1 MVPKRS
7 AGPQFQQCVK
17 GGQFLGYLRLNEPGT
32 ALNSKNSRETF
43 RGILTNAHAGG
54 VFLASTTPTHFLHLP
69 EKALRRHKMSRG
81 NNKTW
86 LVGRR
91 AWGVWPNV

>member
-43 RGILTNAHAGG
+43 RGILTNAHAGD
-54 VFLASTTPTHFLHLP
+54 VFLASTTPIHFLHLP
-69 EKALRRHKMSRG
+69 EKALRRYALGLAFRFAAG
-81 NNKTW
+81 
-86 LVGRR
+86 L
-91 AWGVWPNV
+91 AWAR

>member
-17 GGQFLGYLRLNEPGT
+17 GGQFLGYLRLNDQGT

-43 RGILTNAHAGG
+43 RGILTNAHAGD
-54 VFLASTTPTHFLHLP
+54 VFLASTTPIHFLHLP

-81 NNKTW
+81 NNKTRR
-86 LVGRR
+86 VGRR
-91 AWGVWPNV
+91 AWGVWSNV

>member
-17 GGQFLGYLRLNEPGT
+17 GGQFLGYLRLNDQGT

-43 RGILTNAHAGG
+43 RGILTNAHAGD
-54 VFLASTTPTHFLHLP
+54 VFLASTTPIHFLHLP

-81 NNKTW
+81 NNRH
-86 LVGRR
+86 G
-91 AWGVWPNV
+91 

>member
-1 MVPKRS
+1 MVPNRS

-17 GGQFLGYLRLNEPGT
+17 GGQFLGYLRLNDQGT

-43 RGILTNAHAGG
+43 RGILTNAHAGD
-54 VFLASTTPTHFLHLP
+54 VFLASTTPIHFLHLP

-81 NNKTW
+81 NNRN
-86 LVGRR
+86 G
-91 AWGVWPNV
+91 